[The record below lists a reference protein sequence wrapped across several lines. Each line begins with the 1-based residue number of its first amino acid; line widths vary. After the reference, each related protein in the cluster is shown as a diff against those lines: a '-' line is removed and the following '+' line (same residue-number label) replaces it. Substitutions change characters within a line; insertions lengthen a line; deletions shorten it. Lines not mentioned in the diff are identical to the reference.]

1 MPSEELSSRRITQV
15 LHEGFAD
22 PSAGPSRRLAQ
33 SDLVDDWLRTLW
45 ERAGEAVPGDGGAA
59 LAAIGAA
66 RSRRRLRAVFLI
78 TVTGYSVAVLFL
90 IAGAPDVATT
100 QVLVETAMTV
110 VLVLVLRRLPLHF
123 SRRPLRIGAW
133 GRWAIAISTALVLCG
148 GALYAADARYREALG
163 PGLIEPAYEIG
174 GGHNVVNVTLVDA
187 RVWDTMGEISV
198 LLVVATGVASLIFVT
213 RRERPI
219 ARVRDLDASRTSI
232 WRRRADPALPQNAL
246 DFDARPDDVAGGNR
260 WRTWLS
266 AGLTLAPERRMVI
279 LEVITRIAFPMMMMF
294 SVYLLMAGH
303 NLPGGGFAG
312 GLVAGLALA
321 VRYLAGGRY
330 ELTEAAPVQ
339 AGFVLGAGMAL
350 AVISGVLPVL
360 FGANVFSQATPVVHV
375 PLRGELEFPTA
386 LLFDLG
392 VYLVVVGVMLDF
404 LRSLGAQIDQQQEAD
419 ADAR

>member
-1 MPSEELSSRRITQV
+1 
-15 LHEGFAD
+15 
-22 PSAGPSRRLAQ
+22 
-33 SDLVDDWLRTLW
+33 
-45 ERAGEAVPGDGGAA
+45 
-59 LAAIGAA
+59 
-66 RSRRRLRAVFLI
+66 
-78 TVTGYSVAVLFL
+78 
-90 IAGAPDVATT
+90 
-100 QVLVETAMTV
+100 
-110 VLVLVLRRLPLHF
+110 
-123 SRRPLRIGAW
+123 
-133 GRWAIAISTALVLCG
+133 
-148 GALYAADARYREALG
+148 
-163 PGLIEPAYEIG
+163 
-174 GGHNVVNVTLVDA
+174 
-187 RVWDTMGEISV
+187 MGEISV

-219 ARVRDLDASRTSI
+219 ARVRDLDHARTSI

-360 FGANVFSQATPVVHV
+360 FGANVFSQATPIVHV
-375 PLRGELEFPTA
+375 PLLGELHFPTA

-419 ADAR
+419 TDAR